1 MSIDTG
7 MGGNLFA
14 GNYFTMNGSHLRGE
28 LNKISTDFDLLKNK
42 KGNYIINIRPKNV
55 SDVKADIKKESK
67 GTNEEL

>member
-28 LNKISTDFDLLKNK
+28 LQNISTDFGSLENH
-42 KGNYIINIRPKNV
+42 KGNHVLSIRPKEKV
-55 SDVKADIKKESK
+55 AQEAKS
-67 GTNEEL
+67 EEL